1 MFLSF
6 EHFVIVASDADL
18 ASMTPQQRE
27 TVQASYFTLITL
39 CNNEKYVNLLLQ
51 NFDKTS
57 FLSDQ
62 KQSHLAFLSG
72 FLETQMFSSFID
84 DYIARV
90 TSNEAAKETA
100 FEARLS
106 TLKDRFGETLVRTP
120 TYECCDRIDLS
131 DPVLEKRLKK
141 IEVTVTPPTMMAANT
156 QNATE
161 SNTGY
166 AAFRTKSR
174 RNS

>member
-1 MFLSF
+1 MSIEINCHGFCYQVFCNRFAHMFLSF

-27 TVQASYFTLITL
+27 TVQARTLI
-39 CNNEKYVNLLLQ
+39 CYSEIHNLYFSTNSTYFPLQ

-84 DYIARV
+84 DHIARG
-90 TSNEAAKETA
+90 TSNGAATETA

-106 TLKDRFGETLVRTP
+106 TLKVK
-120 TYECCDRIDLS
+120 S
-131 DPVLEKRLKK
+131 PV
-141 IEVTVTPPTMMAANT
+141 V
-156 QNATE
+156 Q
-161 SNTGY
+161 
-166 AAFRTKSR
+166 
-174 RNS
+174 

>member
-1 MFLSF
+1 MFCNRFAHMFLSF

-27 TVQASYFTLITL
+27 TVQARTLI
-39 CNNEKYVNLLLQ
+39 CYSEIHNLYFSTNSTYLPLQ

-84 DYIARV
+84 DHIARG
-90 TSNEAAKETA
+90 TSNGAATETA

-106 TLKDRFGETLVRTP
+106 TLKVQFRFL
-120 TYECCDRIDLS
+120 
-131 DPVLEKRLKK
+131 
-141 IEVTVTPPTMMAANT
+141 IEL
-156 QNATE
+156 QHG
-161 SNTGY
+161 S
-166 AAFRTKSR
+166 
-174 RNS
+174 

>member
-1 MFLSF
+1 MFCNRFAHMFLSF

-27 TVQASYFTLITL
+27 TVQARTLICYSEIHNSYFSTNSTYLP
-39 CNNEKYVNLLLQ
+39 LQ

-84 DYIARV
+84 DHIARG
-90 TSNEAAKETA
+90 TSNGAATETA

-106 TLKDRFGETLVRTP
+106 TLKVLLRFL
-120 TYECCDRIDLS
+120 
-131 DPVLEKRLKK
+131 
-141 IEVTVTPPTMMAANT
+141 IEL
-156 QNATE
+156 QHG
-161 SNTGY
+161 S
-166 AAFRTKSR
+166 
-174 RNS
+174 